1 MEIAIHPEDAPI
13 RLPVPVG
20 FTQPAASWVPST
32 TVLAASH
39 APIPGRL
46 GGYLVAKGL
55 ISPEI
60 LRVALMEQTV
70 TKQRLGQIL
79 VANDMVGRKALI
91 AALIDVDPASL
102 ATEYVNR
109 CPIPPQI
116 LEEQSIIVI
125 AETEDTIYV
134 STGGSEALA
143 RLVIEDYYPDMEIAF
158 ADYVA
163 ANQDPFV
170 EVIARHSALLSQ
182 RREEDMLDGLLFD
195 AITGAASDIHIE
207 PKLKSYSVLFR
218 RQGRRQVVYEGTS
231 SEYDKLVTLIK
242 TRAALDIAERQRPQ
256 SGSFNM
262 PYQGK
267 FIDFRVECLPIK
279 SANSREKVVIRV
291 LDTERINP
299 ILGKLGI
306 TRIDQWRR
314 AYDQPNGIVIVSG
327 PTGSGKSTTLHAT
340 ERELDRLNLAVYSVE
355 DPVEYQLPFISQVQ
369 VNVDK
374 GMDFKTAIRSFLRM
388 DPDVI
393 ILGEVRDE
401 ETARMAVRA
410 AETGHMVFITLH
422 ATDVRGVFTRMEDL
436 GVNRTNLRAL
446 CRGIMVQSLIRTL
459 CTRCGGTR
467 SPTCSC
473 DDGYSGRTIVSECV
487 AFSDDR
493 AIDRAIAGEV
503 WWPRQIDDAIG
514 KTVSGAT
521 DMAEVRD
528 YFGAQVDI
536 WEERYGPVPPKGGKM
551 PLLFDA
557 AGDELPNSDG
567 TPA

>member
-1 MEIAIHPEDAPI
+1 MELAIHPEDAPV
-13 RLPVPVG
+13 RLPAAAG
-20 FTQPAASWVPST
+20 FTQPSAHWVPSAP
-32 TVLAASH
+32 VLAASY

-55 ISPEI
+55 ITPEI

-91 AALIDVDPASL
+91 DALIELDPASL
-102 ATEYVNR
+102 ATEFVNR
-109 CPIPPQI
+109 SPVPPQL
-116 LEEQSIIVI
+116 LEEHEIIVI

-143 RLVIEDYYPDMEIAF
+143 RLVIEDYYPGMEVEF

-163 ANQDPFV
+163 ANQDKFV
-170 EVIARHSALLSQ
+170 EIIARHSALLTQ

-207 PKLKSYSVLFR
+207 PKLMSYSVLFR
-218 RQGRRQVVYEGTS
+218 RLGRREVVYEGNP

-262 PYQGK
+262 PYSGK

-299 ILGKLGI
+299 VLGRLGI
-306 TRIDQWRR
+306 TRLDQWRR

-327 PTGSGKSTTLHAT
+327 MTGSGKSTTLHAT
-340 ERELDRLNLAVYSVE
+340 ERELDRLDLAVYSVE

-369 VNVDK
+369 VNIDK
-374 GMDFKTAIRSFLRM
+374 GMDFKNSIRSFLRM

-422 ATDVRGVFTRMEDL
+422 ATDVRGVFSRLEDL
-436 GVNRTNLRAL
+436 GVNRASLKGL
-446 CRGIMVQSLIRTL
+446 CRGIMVQSLVRTL
-459 CTRCGGTR
+459 CTRCGGSR
-467 SPTCSC
+467 CAACSGS
-473 DDGYSGRTIVSECV
+473 GYAGRTIVSECV
-487 AFSDDR
+487 AFADDR
-493 AIDRAIAGEV
+493 EVERAIEGDV

-514 KTVSGAT
+514 KAVSGVT
-521 DMAEVRD
+521 DMAEIRS

-536 WEERYGPVPPKGGKM
+536 WEERNGPVPPTGGQM
-551 PLLFDA
+551 PVLSAPAVVVD
-557 AGDELPNSDG
+557 AGDGAVP
-567 TPA
+567 

>member
-13 RLPVPVG
+13 RLPAPVG
-20 FTQPAASWVPST
+20 FTQPAATWVPST
-32 TVLAASH
+32 TALAASY

-91 AALIDVDPASL
+91 AALIELDPASL
-102 ATEYVNR
+102 ATEFVNR
-109 CPIPPQI
+109 CPIPPQV
-116 LEEQSIIVI
+116 LDDQAIIVI

-134 STGGSEALA
+134 STGGSEAIA
-143 RLVIEDYYPDMEIAF
+143 RLVIEDYYPDMEIEF

-170 EVIARHSALLSQ
+170 ELIARHSALLSQ

-218 RQGRRQVVYEGTS
+218 RLGRRQVVYEGNS
-231 SEYDKLVTLIK
+231 GEYDKLVTLIK

-267 FIDFRVECLPIK
+267 FIDFRVECLPVK

-340 ERELDRLNLAVYSVE
+340 ERELDRLDLAVYSVE

-374 GMDFKTAIRSFLRM
+374 GMDFKNAIRSFLRM

-422 ATDVRGVFTRMEDL
+422 ATDVRGVFSRMEDL
-436 GVNRTNLRAL
+436 GVNRANMRGL
-446 CRGIMVQSLIRTL
+446 CRGIMVQSLVRTL
-459 CTRCGGTR
+459 CTRCGGAKC
-467 SPTCSC
+467 PTCSSS
-473 DDGYSGRTIVSECV
+473 GYAGRTIVSECV
-487 AFSDDR
+487 AFTDDR
-493 AIDRAIAGEV
+493 EIDRAIAGEV

-514 KTVSGAT
+514 KTVSGST
-521 DMAEVRD
+521 DMEEIRS

-536 WEERYGPVPPKGGKM
+536 WEERYGPVPPRGGEM
-551 PLLFDA
+551 PLLFA
-557 AGDELPNSDG
+557 PSSDEAPATDG

>member
-1 MEIAIHPEDAPI
+1 MEIAIRAEDAPI
-13 RLPVPVG
+13 RLPAPAG
-20 FTQPAASWVPST
+20 FTQPASHWVPST

-91 AALIDVDPASL
+91 AALIELDPASL
-102 ATEYVNR
+102 ATEFVNR

-116 LEEQSIIVI
+116 LEEQAIIVI

-143 RLVIEDYYPDMEIAF
+143 RLVIEDYYPDMDIEF

-170 EVIARHSALLSQ
+170 ELIARHSALLSQ

-218 RQGRRQVVYEGTS
+218 RLGRRQVVYEGNS
-231 SEYDKLVTLIK
+231 GEYDKLVTLIK

-306 TRIDQWRR
+306 TRIEQWRR

-340 ERELDRLNLAVYSVE
+340 ERELDRLDLAVYSVE

-374 GMDFKTAIRSFLRM
+374 GMDFKNAIRSFLRM

-422 ATDVRGVFTRMEDL
+422 ATDVRGVFSRMEDL
-436 GVNRTNLRAL
+436 GVNRANLRGL
-446 CRGIMVQSLIRTL
+446 CRGIMVQSLVRTL
-459 CTRCGGTR
+459 CTRCGGAKCP
-467 SPTCSC
+467 SCSGS
-473 DDGYSGRTIVSECV
+473 GYAGRTIVSECV
-487 AFSDDR
+487 AFADDR
-493 AIDRAIAGEV
+493 EIARAIAGEV

-521 DMAEVRD
+521 DMEEIRS

-536 WEERYGPVPPKGGKM
+536 WEERYGPVPPRGGQM
-551 PLLFDA
+551 PLLFASPGDDA
-557 AGDELPNSDG
+557 TAVDG
-567 TPA
+567 AAT

>member
-13 RLPVPVG
+13 RLPAPVG
-20 FTQPAASWVPST
+20 FTRPAATWVPST

-91 AALIDVDPASL
+91 AALIELDPASL

-109 CPIPPQI
+109 CPIPPQV
-116 LEEQSIIVI
+116 LEEQAIIVI

-143 RLVIEDYYPDMEIAF
+143 RLVIEDYYPDMEIEF

-170 EVIARHSALLSQ
+170 ELIARHSALLSQ

-218 RQGRRQVVYEGTS
+218 RLGRRQVVYEGNS
-231 SEYDKLVTLIK
+231 GEYDKLVTLIK

-306 TRIDQWRR
+306 TRIDQWKR

-340 ERELDRLNLAVYSVE
+340 ERELDRLDLAVYSVE

-374 GMDFKTAIRSFLRM
+374 GMDFKNAIRSFLRM

-422 ATDVRGVFTRMEDL
+422 ATDVRGVFSRMEDL
-436 GVNRTNLRAL
+436 GINRASLRGL
-446 CRGIMVQSLIRTL
+446 CRGIMVQSLVRTL
-459 CTRCGGTR
+459 CTRCGGTKC
-467 SPTCSC
+467 PTCSGS
-473 DDGYSGRTIVSECV
+473 GYAGRTIVSECV
-487 AFSDDR
+487 AFTDDR
-493 AIDRAIAGEV
+493 EIERAIAGEV

-521 DMAEVRD
+521 DMEEIRS

-536 WEERYGPVPPKGGKM
+536 WEERYGPVPPRGGEM
-551 PLLFDA
+551 PLLFAPAADDA
-557 AGDELPNSDG
+557 ATTDG

>member
-1 MEIAIHPEDAPI
+1 METAALGDEAPVLLPATVGFTRPAADWAQSAPALSQPHAPI
-13 RLPVPVG
+13 R
-20 FTQPAASWVPST
+20 
-32 TVLAASH
+32 
-39 APIPGRL
+39 GRL
-46 GGYLVAKGL
+46 GGYLVEKGL
-55 ISPEI
+55 LAPET

-79 VANDMVGRKALI
+79 VANDMVTRRVLIDALI
-91 AALIDVDPASL
+91 ELDPTSL
-102 ATEYVNR
+102 ATEFVNR
-109 CPIPPQI
+109 CPIPPELLRQH
-116 LEEQSIIVI
+116 QIIVI
-125 AETEDTIYV
+125 AETDEAVYV
-134 STGGSEALA
+134 STGGPEDVA
-143 RLVIEDYYPDMEIAF
+143 RFVVEDHYPGMEIEF
-158 ADYVA
+158 ADYIA
-163 ANQDPFV
+163 ANQDAFV
-170 EVIARHSALLSQ
+170 EQIARNSSLLNQ

-195 AITGAASDIHIE
+195 AITTAASDIHIE
-207 PKLKSYSVLFR
+207 PKRLSYSVLFR
-218 RQGRRQVVYEGTS
+218 RLGRREVVYEGNPG
-231 SEYDKLVTLIK
+231 EYDKLVTLIK

-262 PYQGK
+262 PFQGK

-299 ILGKLGI
+299 VLGKLGI
-306 TRIDQWRR
+306 TRLDQWRR

-340 ERELDRLNLAVYSVE
+340 ERELDRLDLAVYSVE

-369 VNVDK
+369 VNLDK
-374 GMDFKTAIRSFLRM
+374 GMDFKNAIRSFLRM

-422 ATDVRGVFTRMEDL
+422 ATDVRGVFSRMEDL
-436 GVNRTNLRAL
+436 GVSKTNLKGL
-446 CRGIMVQSLIRTL
+446 CRGVMVQSLVRTL
-459 CTRCGGTR
+459 CTKCGG
-467 SPTCSC
+467 SGCHHCHDS
-473 DDGYSGRTIVSECV
+473 GYAGRTVVSECV

-493 AIDRAIAGEV
+493 EIERAIEGQV

-514 KTVSGAT
+514 KTVSGVT
-521 DMAEVRD
+521 DVAEVRR

-536 WEERYGPVPPKGGKM
+536 WEERHGPVPPRGGAM
-551 PLLFDA
+551 PAMLA
-557 AGDELPNSDG
+557 APEGASGRTEP
-567 TPA
+567 